1 MPRPL
6 QPIHSP
12 EGLAEKAQVMD
23 VAGHASPDPVGL
35 AEVLI
40 AQGLHQEELIRQLGE
55 AYRNGNRDMVWRL
68 AGEIVGEG

>member
-6 QPIHSP
+6 QSQPP

-23 VAGHASPDPVGL
+23 VVIPAPPEPMGL

-40 AQGLHQEELIRQLGE
+40 SQGLQQEKLIGRLGE
-55 AYRNGNRDMVWRL
+55 AYRAGDKDTVWRL
-68 AGEIVGEG
+68 VGELVGEG